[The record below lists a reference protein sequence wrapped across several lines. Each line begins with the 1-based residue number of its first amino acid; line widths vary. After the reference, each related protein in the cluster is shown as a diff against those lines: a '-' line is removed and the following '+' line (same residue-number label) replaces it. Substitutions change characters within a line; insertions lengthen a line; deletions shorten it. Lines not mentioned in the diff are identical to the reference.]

1 MRNPP
6 LLHLLVPCIL
16 LTGCIDSLTEV
27 SSNCEPVRSEVAEV
41 RGDTIVT
48 TSGLR
53 YIEIEPGAVLTADNC
68 EQMAVQFAAFFPDGT
83 RWGGTEQGE
92 VLTFTLGLTD
102 LIAGFE
108 QGVLGMQLNGR
119 RRLIVPPE
127 LGYGSEGL
135 RNPQTGE
142 VLVPPNSTLI
152 YDVEL
157 VGVER

>member
-6 LLHLLVPCIL
+6 LLHLLVPCFL

-41 RGDTIVT
+41 LGDTIVT

-53 YIEIEPGAVLTADNC
+53 YIDLEPGAVLTADSC
-68 EQMAVQFAAFFPDGT
+68 EQMAVQFAAFFLDGT
-83 RWGGTEQGE
+83 QWGGTEEGE
-92 VLTFTLGLTD
+92 VLPLTLGLTD

-108 QGVLGMQLNGR
+108 QGILGMQLDGR

-127 LGYGSEGL
+127 LGFGSEPR

-142 VLVPPNSTLI
+142 VIVPPNSTLV
-152 YDVEL
+152 YDVTL